1 MHQRSRAISK
11 KMNQARIV
19 FMGTPDF
26 ALGCLEAI
34 FLQQYNVVG
43 IVTAP
48 DRPAGRRKKL
58 HQSPV
63 KTFAL
68 QKDIPL
74 LQPLK
79 LKDPEFL
86 NQLKEWKPDL
96 IIVVAFRMLP
106 KEVWSLPPLGTFN
119 LHASLLPD
127 YRGAAP
133 INWAIIKGESQ
144 TGVTTFLID
153 EAIDTGAV
161 LMQQSVPIES
171 TDDAGILHD
180 KLLDAAKQLI
190 PKTITGLWNET
201 LQPLPQ
207 KEPDPKKIAPK
218 LYPENT
224 RINWNDKPQKIQ
236 NHIRGLSPY
245 PSAWTLLTQPNA
257 EAVRLKIF
265 KTAWETQ
272 THDYSL
278 GTWVTQGKTLG
289 VALHGGILKILELQ
303 WPGKKKMT
311 TQELLNGR
319 SFEAESRV
327 E

>member
-26 ALGCLEAI
+26 ALGCLQAI
-34 FLQQYNVVG
+34 TSQPHKVVG
-43 IVTAP
+43 VVTAP
-48 DRPAGRRKKL
+48 DRPAGRGKKL

-68 QKDIPL
+68 QEGIPL

-86 NQLKEWKPDL
+86 DQLKEWKPDL

-133 INWAIIKGESQ
+133 INWAIIQGESQ

-161 LMQQSVPIES
+161 LMQQKVSIAP

-180 KLLDAAKQLI
+180 KLLDAAQDLI
-190 PKTITGLWNET
+190 PKTIEGLWQKA
-201 LQPLPQ
+201 LQPIPQ
-207 KEPDPKKIAPK
+207 KEPDPQKIAPK

-224 RINWNDKPQKIQ
+224 RINWKEKPQKIQ

-245 PSAWTLLTQPNA
+245 PSAWTQLKQPSA
-257 EAVRLKIF
+257 ESVRLKIF
-265 KTAWETQ
+265 KTTWEAQSHNHRTGAWITA
-272 THDYSL
+272 
-278 GTWVTQGKTLG
+278 GKTLG
-289 VALHGGILKILELQ
+289 VALDGGILKILELQ
-303 WPGKKKMT
+303 WPGKKRMT
-311 TQELLNGR
+311 AQELLNGR

>member
-34 FLQQYNVVG
+34 TSQPHNVVG
-43 IVTAP
+43 VVTAP
-48 DRPAGRRKKL
+48 DRPAGRGKKL

-68 QKDIPL
+68 QEGIPL

-86 NQLKEWKPDL
+86 DQLKEWKPDL

-133 INWAIIKGESQ
+133 INWAIIKGETQ

-161 LMQQSVPIES
+161 LMQQKVSIAP

-180 KLLDAAKQLI
+180 KLLDAAQDLI
-190 PKTITGLWNET
+190 PKTIEGLWQKT
-201 LQPLPQ
+201 LQPIPQ
-207 KEPDPKKIAPK
+207 KEPDPQKIAPK

-224 RINWNDKPQKIQ
+224 RINWKDEPQKIQ

-245 PSAWTLLTQPNA
+245 PSAWTQLEQPNA

-265 KTAWETQ
+265 KTTWEAQ
-272 THDYSL
+272 SHNHRS
-278 GTWVTQGKTLG
+278 GTWITAGKTLG
-289 VALHGGILKILELQ
+289 VALDGGILKILELQ
-303 WPGKKKMT
+303 WPGKKRMT
-311 TQELLNGR
+311 AQELLNGR

>member
-26 ALGCLEAI
+26 ALGCLQAI
-34 FLQQYNVVG
+34 TSQPHNVVG
-43 IVTAP
+43 VVTAP
-48 DRPAGRRKKL
+48 DRPAGRGKKL

-68 QKDIPL
+68 QEGIPL

-86 NQLKEWKPDL
+86 DQLKEWKPDL

-133 INWAIIKGESQ
+133 INWAIIKGETQ

-161 LMQQSVPIES
+161 LMQQKVSIAP

-180 KLLDAAKQLI
+180 KLLDAAQDLI
-190 PKTITGLWNET
+190 PKTIEGLWQKT

-207 KEPDPKKIAPK
+207 KEPDPQKIAPK

-224 RINWNDKPQKIQ
+224 RINWKDEPHKIQ

-245 PSAWTLLTQPNA
+245 PSAWTQLKQPNA
-257 EAVRLKIF
+257 EVVRLKVF
-265 KTAWETQ
+265 KTTWEAQ
-272 THDYSL
+272 SHNHRF
-278 GTWVTQGKTLG
+278 GTWITAGKTLG
-289 VALHGGILKILELQ
+289 VALDGGILKILELQ
-303 WPGKKKMT
+303 WPGKKRMT
-311 TQELLNGR
+311 AQELLNGR

>member
-1 MHQRSRAISK
+1 
-11 KMNQARIV
+11 MNQARIV

-34 FLQQYNVVG
+34 TSQPLNVVG
-43 IVTAP
+43 VVTAP
-48 DRPAGRRKKL
+48 DRPAGRGKKL

-68 QKDIPL
+68 QVGIPL

-86 NQLKEWKPDL
+86 DQLKEWKPDL

-133 INWAIIKGESQ
+133 INWAIIKGETQ

-161 LMQQSVPIES
+161 LMQQKVSIAP
-171 TDDAGILHD
+171 TDNAGILHD
-180 KLLDAAKQLI
+180 KLLNAAQDLI
-190 PKTITGLWNET
+190 PKTIEGLWKKT
-201 LQPLPQ
+201 LQPIPQ
-207 KEPDPKKIAPK
+207 KEPDPQKIAPK

-224 RINWNDKPQKIQ
+224 RINWKDEPQKIQ

-245 PSAWTLLTQPNA
+245 PSAWTQLIQPNA

-265 KTAWETQ
+265 KTTWEAQ
-272 THDYSL
+272 SHNHRS
-278 GTWVTQGKTLG
+278 GTWITVGKTLG
-289 VALHGGILKILELQ
+289 VALDGGILKILELQ
-303 WPGKKKMT
+303 WPGKKRMT
-311 TQELLNGR
+311 AQELLNGR